1 MIAPVVLA
9 TGACCP
15 IGTRAWQIAASIDTQ
30 RAAFTRTKIAA
41 HRDHL
46 ATISRLTDIPDLAR
60 GVDRLVRLAAPA
72 LREALAQVPGL
83 WPLQRP
89 IPLFI
94 ALPEP
99 IDELPERIDNARF
112 ALELPRAMN
121 VAPEYLP
128 VTWFSSGEVGGAEA
142 IARAIMFL
150 DEHPEAPYVVVG
162 GVDSLCD
169 AELIE
174 IFYKRLWVQ
183 VNGFIDGFVAS
194 EGAAFL
200 VLGREPI
207 AADYLRL
214 AMPAFGVE
222 KQSRVRSERSLAGD
236 GLIGAVR
243 GALANADFPDGETGF
258 NALST
263 LWSDIDGA
271 QWRGAEITSLSAVYG
286 GALPVVQRIAQFT
299 GQLGAAWVPIIV
311 SLLHQM
317 KNLKHHPLGAQE
329 FTGHTGLIAVNGLST
344 RQAALVG
351 AWWYSRA
358 VETQIANSRKSA
370 AVALRGKAHI

>member
-1 MIAPVVLA
+1 MKTCLIVDDSKV
-9 TGACCP
+9 
-15 IGTRAWQIAASIDTQ
+15 IRKSQ

-41 HRDHL
+41 HADHL
-46 ATISRLTDIPDLAR
+46 ATISRLIDVPESTS
-60 GVDRLVRLAAPA
+60 GVDRLVRMAAPA
-72 LREALAQVPGL
+72 LSEALSQVPGL

-89 IPLFI
+89 VPLFI

-99 IDELPERIDNARF
+99 MDELPDRINNARF

-121 VAPEYLP
+121 IAPEYLP
-128 VTWFSSGEVGGAEA
+128 VTWFNSGEAGGAEA
-142 IARAIMFL
+142 IARAILFL
-150 DEHPEAPYVVVG
+150 DEHPEAPYAVVG

-169 AELIE
+169 TELIE
-174 IFYKRLWVQ
+174 IFYKRRWIQ

-214 AMPAFGVE
+214 SMPSFGSE
-222 KQSRVRSERSLAGD
+222 KHSRVGSERSLAAT

-243 GALANADFPDGETGF
+243 GALANADFPEGETGF

-263 LWSDIDGA
+263 LWTEIDGA
-271 QWRGAEITSLSAVYG
+271 QWRGSEITGLSAAYG
-286 GALPVVQRIAQFT
+286 GGLPAVRRVAQFT
-299 GQLGAAWVPIIV
+299 GQMGAAWVPMLV

-329 FTGHTGLIAVNGLST
+329 FTGHSGLIAVNGLST
-344 RQAALVG
+344 RQAALIG

-358 VETQIANSRKSA
+358 VEKQLATRVRAA
-370 AVALRGKAHI
+370 AVARRA

>member
-1 MIAPVVLA
+1 VISPVVLA
-9 TGACCP
+9 AGACCP

-30 RAAFTRTKIAA
+30 RAAFTRTKIAT

-46 ATISRLTDIPDLAR
+46 ATISWLADVPESIK
-60 GVDRLVRLAAPA
+60 GVDRLVHLATPA
-72 LREALAQVPGL
+72 LTEALGQVPGL

-89 IPLFI
+89 VPLFI

-99 IDELPERIDNARF
+99 IDELPDRINNARF

-121 VAPEYLP
+121 IAPEFLP
-128 VTWFSSGEVGGAEA
+128 VTWFNSGEVGGAEA
-142 IARAIMFL
+142 IARAIIFL
-150 DEHPEAPYVVVG
+150 DEHPEAPYAIVG

-169 AELIE
+169 AELID
-174 IFYKRLWVQ
+174 IFYKRLWIQ

-214 AMPAFGVE
+214 SMPAFGAE
-222 KQSRVRSERSLAGD
+222 KQSRVRSERSLSGD
-236 GLIGAVR
+236 GLISAVR
-243 GALANADFPDGETGF
+243 GALINADFPAGETGF

-263 LWSDIDGA
+263 LWCDIDGA
-271 QWRGAEITSLSAVYG
+271 QWRGSEITSLSAAYG
-286 GALPVVQRIAQFT
+286 GGLPAVQRIAQFT
-299 GQLGAAWVPIIV
+299 GQLGAAWVSILV
-311 SLLHQM
+311 SLLLQL

-344 RQAALVG
+344 RQAALIG
-351 AWWYSRA
+351 AWWYSHK
-358 VETQIANSRKSA
+358 VEKQLATRRQA
-370 AVALRGKAHI
+370 AVFAQRAKA